1 MSQSPKPLRARVRR
15 SLDVSPLPAPP
26 SQLKVR
32 PFVECFDRG
41 GGLSALI
48 LSGEIQGGCFEIGIS
63 GASSLSLPATAGQD
77 GHGPYVCLL
86 AQEHLVG
93 EHHALRIDADAHDAE
108 SSLAAISYFELT
120 ADLVARRE
128 LAYAS
133 RWYSVYFN
141 ALGLVDGQ
149 GSGGPRSLFP
159 ARLPS

>member
-15 SLDVSPLPAPP
+15 SLDVGPLPAPP

-48 LSGEIQGGCFEIGIS
+48 LSGEIQGGFFEIGIS
-63 GASSLSLPATAGQD
+63 GASTLCLPATAGQD

-86 AQEHLVG
+86 AQEHPVG
-93 EHHALRIDADAHDAE
+93 EHHALRIDADAHDYEA
-108 SSLAAISYFELT
+108 SLAAISYFELT
-120 ADLVARRE
+120 ADLVARSE

>member
-1 MSQSPKPLRARVRR
+1 MSERPKLPQARVRR
-15 SLDVSPLPAPP
+15 SLDVGPLPAPP

-48 LSGEIQGGCFEIGIS
+48 LRGEIRDDRFEINIS
-63 GASSLSLPATAGQD
+63 DAATLSLAAASGQD
-77 GHGPYVCLL
+77 GHGPFVCLL
-86 AQEHLVG
+86 AQEHAVG
-93 EHHALRIDADAHDAE
+93 EHHALRIDADAHDSE

-149 GSGGPRSLFP
+149 GSGGPRSVFP

>member
-1 MSQSPKPLRARVRR
+1 MSQSPKPVRARVRR
-15 SLDVSPLPAPP
+15 SLDVGPLPAPP
-26 SQLKVR
+26 PQLKVR

-41 GGLSALI
+41 NGLSALI
-48 LSGEIQGGCFEIGIS
+48 LRGEIQGEGFEIDIS
-63 GASSLSLPATAGQD
+63 GAATLSLPAAPGRD
-77 GHGPYVCLL
+77 EHGPYVCLL
-86 AQEHLVG
+86 AQEHPVG
-93 EHHALRIDADAHDAE
+93 EHHALRIEADAHDSD

-120 ADLVARRE
+120 TDLVARRE

-149 GSGGPRSLFP
+149 GSGGPRSLLP